1 MGITERRQREKN
13 SRRKLILNAAVKVY
27 FNEGYHSAT
36 VEKIAEAAE
45 VSRATV
51 YLYFKTRDEIF
62 VYAAVEFMR
71 SLADL
76 LEKLARSHIPGQ
88 QDLLEKLFDVFLTFY
103 RLDPPAFGLSLYL
116 FQREMVRSLPGGL
129 RLLLDE
135 TGSRNFQGLTS
146 IARIGTDL
154 GYFRPADPRTLAEM
168 IFSAFLGIVHLENSK
183 AAMGRKNHLEI
194 TTNLSLH
201 ALREGIV
208 NPDYAAVAVNTGSQA

>member
-88 QDLLEKLFDVFLTFY
+88 EDLLD
-103 RLDPPAFGLSLYL
+103 
-116 FQREMVRSLPGGL
+116 RE
-129 RLLLDE
+129 
-135 TGSRNFQGLTS
+135 
-146 IARIGTDL
+146 
-154 GYFRPADPRTLAEM
+154 
-168 IFSAFLGIVHLENSK
+168 
-183 AAMGRKNHLEI
+183 
-194 TTNLSLH
+194 
-201 ALREGIV
+201 
-208 NPDYAAVAVNTGSQA
+208 